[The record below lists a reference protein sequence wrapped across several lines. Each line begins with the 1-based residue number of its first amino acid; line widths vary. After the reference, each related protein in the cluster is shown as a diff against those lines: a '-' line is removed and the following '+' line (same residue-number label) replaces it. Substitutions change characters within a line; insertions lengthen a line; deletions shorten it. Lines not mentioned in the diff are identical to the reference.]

1 MAVLLTILTDP
12 RDPTPRRTL
21 ALPPNTSILK
31 SAHAAS
37 IEITATCGGR
47 GRCTS
52 CRVKFVAG
60 TIPPPTIMDE
70 IQLGND
76 LVREGYRLSC
86 QCVPSEAVTVQ
97 VAPPLEERAFQ
108 ILGAGPGVVGM
119 GRVTLDSGIR
129 KQVVKVSLPREEHHQ
144 ISDLEQLAAALGV
157 TPTDVGLAVLQ
168 GLPAALRDDPAGV
181 TVTTFAPPGGRGSE
195 RVVAVE
201 RGDTAGMKFG
211 LAVDIGTTSVVST
224 LIELDSGEQLASVS
238 SLNPQAVFGGDL
250 MSRIAFAQFDPGN
263 LRKLH
268 TRIIGLLNRHIEETC
283 RQSGVLAKWI
293 YKVVVV
299 GNTCMHHLLLG
310 IDPSFVGLAPYA
322 PVMRHALVLP
332 ARELFLKV
340 APEARVCLLPLVAG
354 FVGADAVA
362 VALATR
368 IYEGAA
374 IRIAVDIGTNGEVIL
389 GSRDRLWA
397 CSAPAGPALEGAQIR
412 HGMRGALGA
421 IDRVTVD
428 DDLHVHTIGEAD
440 GLGICGSGLID
451 LVAGLLDA
459 GVIDWTGLIQVESR
473 APHRADPAPSGG
485 ADPLRRQRGGARRPA
500 LPRLRDRAPAR
511 GERGGAHRACLARR
525 PPGLRADLRRGHELP
540 ATRMSRVIAAKLV
553 GLEVGAVS
561 QTIDPR
567 WLMAYA
573 AALGETDPRY
583 YDTSAPSGPLAHPLF
598 AVCYEWAVALTVR
611 SKTIKPELMPLGVH
625 TTHHLVIHRRPQAG
639 DRLLTRGQLLTVR
652 PSRSGTLVVIRYS
665 TVDRNGRPVTT
676 TDYGSV
682 FRGVTTDGKASVAV
696 QPLER
701 LEPPAG
707 DEIRWSAAVP
717 VATQAA
723 HVYSECARIWNP
735 IHTDIAAAR
744 AAGLP
749 GLILHGTATLAL
761 AVSQLVRHDLAGD
774 ATRVTALAARLTG
787 MVPMPSTFTVRGRG
801 RAGDLIAFDAVTER
815 GEPVLSDGVLRVL

>member
-12 RDPTPRRTL
+12 RDPAARRTL
-21 ALPPNTSILK
+21 ALPPSTSILK

-60 TIPPPTIMDE
+60 TIPPRTIMDE

-181 TVTTFAPPGGRGSE
+181 TVTTFAPPGGRGRE

-250 MSRIAFAQFDPGN
+250 MSRIAFAQFNPVN
-263 LRKLH
+263 LRKLT
-268 TRIIGLLNRHIEETC
+268 TRILGLLNQHIEQVC
-283 RQSGVLAKWI
+283 REAGVLPKWI

-310 IDPSFVGLAPYA
+310 IDPSYVGLAPYA
-322 PVMRHALVLP
+322 PVMRHPLVMA
-332 ARELFLKV
+332 ARELHLKTS
-340 APEARVCLLPLVAG
+340 PEAQVCLLPIVAG

-368 IYEGAA
+368 MDTSDR
-374 IRIAVDIGTNGEVIL
+374 IRCAVDIGTNGEVVL
-389 GSRDRLWA
+389 GSRARLLA

-428 DDLHVHTIGEAD
+428 DDVHIHTIGEAPA
-440 GLGICGSGLID
+440 LGICGSGLID
-451 LVAGLLDA
+451 LLAGLLDA
-459 GVIDWTGLIQVESR
+459 GVIDATGLIQVE
-473 APHRADPAPSGG
+473 
-485 ADPLRRQRGGARRPA
+485 RRDA
-500 LPRLRDRAPAR
+500 LPPRLGNRVVMR
-511 GERGGAHRACLARR
+511 GEERQVIVLRPGESGAEREIVLTQDDVRQVQLAKGAIASGVAMLLHVAGIA
-525 PPGLRADLRRGHELP
+525 PDDL
-540 ATRMSRVIAAKLV
+540 
-553 GLEVGAVS
+553 
-561 QTIDPR
+561 D
-567 WLMAYA
+567 
-573 AALGETDPRY
+573 
-583 YDTSAPSGPLAHPLF
+583 
-598 AVCYEWAVALTVR
+598 
-611 SKTIKPELMPLGVH
+611 ELMLAGGFGNYISIASALRIGLIPPL
-625 TTHHLVIHRRPQAG
+625 
-639 DRLLTRGQLLTVR
+639 
-652 PSRSGTLVVIRYS
+652 
-665 TVDRNGRPVTT
+665 
-676 TDYGSV
+676 
-682 FRGVTTDGKASVAV
+682 
-696 QPLER
+696 
-701 LEPPAG
+701 PPAKVRYVG
-707 DEIRWSAAVP
+707 NAA
-717 VATQAA
+717 
-723 HVYSECARIWNP
+723 SL
-735 IHTDIAAAR
+735 
-744 AAGLP
+744 G
-749 GLILHGTATLAL
+749 
-761 AVSQLVRHDLAGD
+761 
-774 ATRVTALAARLTG
+774 
-787 MVPMPSTFTVRGRG
+787 
-801 RAGDLIAFDAVTER
+801 
-815 GEPVLSDGVLRVL
+815 

>member
-211 LAVDIGTTSVVST
+211 LAVDIGTTTVVST

-268 TRIIGLLNRHIEETC
+268 TRIIGLLNRHIEEAC

-310 IDPSFVGLAPYA
+310 IDPSYVGLAPYA
-322 PVMRHALVLP
+322 PVMRHPLVLP

-368 IYEGAA
+368 IYESAE
-374 IRIAVDIGTNGEVIL
+374 IRIAVDIGTNGEVLL

-428 DDLHVHTIGEAD
+428 DDIHVHTIGEAD
-440 GLGICGSGLID
+440 PLGICGSGLID
-451 LVAGLLDA
+451 LLAGLLDT
-459 GVIDWTGLIQVESR
+459 GVIDWTGLIRVEAREALPPKLRERVVMRGEERQVIVLRPGEAGAR
-473 APHRADPAPSGG
+473 QEVVLTQDDVRQVQLAKGAIASGIAMLQHVASVSDETVAELMLAGGFGNYVSISSALRIGLIPPLPKEKIRYVGNAASLG
-485 ADPLRRQRGGARRPA
+485 AQLCLVSETERQRAESVAARI
-500 LPRLRDRAPAR
+500 
-511 GERGGAHRACLARR
+511 EHVSLA
-525 PPGLRADLRRGHELP
+525 
-540 ATRMSRVIAAKLV
+540 
-553 GLEVGAVS
+553 
-561 QTIDPR
+561 
-567 WLMAYA
+567 
-573 AALGETDPRY
+573 
-583 YDTSAPSGPLAHPLF
+583 AHPDF
-598 AVCYEWAVALTVR
+598 ERIFVDAMNF
-611 SKTIKPELMPLGVH
+611 P
-625 TTHHLVIHRRPQAG
+625 RPG
-639 DRLLTRGQLLTVR
+639 
-652 PSRSGTLVVIRYS
+652 
-665 TVDRNGRPVTT
+665 
-676 TDYGSV
+676 
-682 FRGVTTDGKASVAV
+682 
-696 QPLER
+696 
-701 LEPPAG
+701 
-707 DEIRWSAAVP
+707 
-717 VATQAA
+717 
-723 HVYSECARIWNP
+723 
-735 IHTDIAAAR
+735 
-744 AAGLP
+744 
-749 GLILHGTATLAL
+749 
-761 AVSQLVRHDLAGD
+761 
-774 ATRVTALAARLTG
+774 
-787 MVPMPSTFTVRGRG
+787 
-801 RAGDLIAFDAVTER
+801 
-815 GEPVLSDGVLRVL
+815 